1 MSRRIILPI
10 ALLALAL
17 ITVSNYIA
25 HPQQPEPVTKPI
37 SGNVRDHGAKG
48 DGTADDWQAI
58 QTTVDAGAVLLPPG
72 TYRITKTV
80 TVDLSKAGFTS
91 IRGEGVARVVMAGT
105 GPAILLK
112 GSHQGTADPKSFKD
126 IVWERE
132 RMPRVDG
139 IEIVGDNAA
148 ADGIEAS
155 GTMQLTLT
163 RLLIRKCRHGVH
175 LVGRDRNV
183 IVSDSHIYQNRGIGI
198 FMDAVNL
205 HQINVTGCHI
215 SYNDGGGIVCKA
227 GEIRNL
233 QITGC
238 DIESNQ
244 GVDSPPTANVLIDST
259 GGSNAEVAI
268 TGNTLQHN
276 HLAAGSANVR
286 IKGPSNPMKVSD
298 ELRDGHVTIT
308 GNVVSDVKVNVHLDH
323 ARGVVITGNTF
334 WTAYEWNLLAEHSA
348 FVTVGANNFDRNP
361 RYAAEEKPET
371 ANAIAFRDCSD
382 CTLTGFTLSRTRACS
397 AGLALERCNR
407 FNLSNLSILD
417 CDEVGLLLKDVS
429 NSRIAGC
436 LIRDDRANAK
446 SWSLKATGGRA
457 NMIVDN
463 YLGRPFEV
471 ARGIGVVE
479 KNYGGE

>member
-105 GPAILLK
+105 GPAFLLK

-132 RMPRVDG
+132 RMPNVDG
-139 IEIVGDNAA
+139 IEIVGDNPA
-148 ADGIEAS
+148 ADAIEAT
-155 GTMQLTLT
+155 GTMQLILT
-163 RLLIRKCRHGVH
+163 RLLIRKCRHGVR
-175 LVGRDRNV
+175 LTGRDRNV